1 MHRSQAII
9 RTAYRFIKAKLPGLS
24 TLTFEITTQT
34 EDFIQDQDFLHYWRH
49 VVPNERI
56 AYLKGFIEG
65 RKNANTRTGMESSDS
80 DRGKCLSETNPQTD

>member
-9 RTAYRFIKAKLPGLS
+9 RAAYRFTQAKVPGLS
-24 TLTFEITTQT
+24 TLSFDITTQT

-56 AYLKGFIEG
+56 AFLKGWI
-65 RKNANTRTGMESSDS
+65 A
-80 DRGKCLSETNPQTD
+80 RGKSDGNHSTINREIEESKE

>member
-1 MHRSQAII
+1 MHQSQAII

-56 AYLKGFIEG
+56 AFLKGFIEG
-65 RKNANTRTGMESSDS
+65 RKVNEHG
-80 DRGKCLSETNPQTD
+80 TNQGNLEAKLFK